1 MGLIVVDTGSHFTIF
16 GQIIILILIQISGL
30 GIMIIS
36 TFFMYLISG
45 HLNIFEREIL
55 FDTISQN
62 PMKNLRRL
70 LVIVFVYTA
79 ILELLGACLLFLRFI
94 DFFPT
99 NQAIYLSVFHS
110 ISAFC
115 NAGFSLFSDSF
126 MSYQNDPIINI
137 IICIL
142 IVMGGL

>member
-55 FDTISQN
+55 FDTISQ
-62 PMKNLRRL
+62 K
-70 LVIVFVYTA
+70 
-79 ILELLGACLLFLRFI
+79 
-94 DFFPT
+94 
-99 NQAIYLSVFHS
+99 
-110 ISAFC
+110 
-115 NAGFSLFSDSF
+115 SDEK
-126 MSYQNDPIINI
+126 P
-137 IICIL
+137 
-142 IVMGGL
+142 

>member
-1 MGLIVVDTGSHFTIF
+1 
-16 GQIIILILIQISGL
+16 
-30 GIMIIS
+30 
-36 TFFMYLISG
+36 
-45 HLNIFEREIL
+45 
-55 FDTISQN
+55 
-62 PMKNLRRL
+62 MKNLRRL